1 MGLDMYLY
9 KIDNLKKFKEYN
21 KKIEELDDRRNKL
34 IEDVSMTFD
43 QLYKDL
49 ILKFGEDVKNIE
61 KEENKKIILFNLDR
75 EGDIE
80 KISQKFLNF
89 VKNDLALSDKDNQ
102 YSKTKEAKNFITSML
117 FYYFPIFDTIT
128 CQNLSEKEEKKLKD
142 KLIKLFIKYSEK
154 IKKGLDQDFKNKL
167 ISLFNLNNEIEEL
180 GEKLSWQ
187 EKEVIYWRKS
197 NQIHNWFHRNVE
209 FEYKDIESKIFDGE
223 VLLNLENDINRVLDL
238 IKQEYGSTT
247 DIYITE
253 DDEIYNKIMEI
264 MPPVAGFFFGSTDLN
279 KTYIEDLEYTLEEI
293 KKLNPKKEEKFY
305 YYASY

>member
-9 KIDNLKKFKEYN
+9 KIINLKKFKEYN

-34 IEDVSMTFD
+34 IEDVSMTFN

-61 KEENKKIILFNLDR
+61 KKENRKIILFNLDR
-75 EGDIE
+75 KGDIE
-80 KISQKFLNF
+80 KISQKFLNY

-102 YSKTKEAKNFITSML
+102 YSKTKEAKDFITSML
-117 FYYFPIFDTIT
+117 FYYFPIFDAFT

-167 ISLFNLNNEIEEL
+167 ISLFELNNEIEEL
-180 GEKLSWQ
+180 EEKLSWQ
-187 EKEVIYWRKS
+187 EKKVIYWRKS

-209 FEYKDIESKIFDGE
+209 FEYKDVESKIFDGE

-238 IKQEYGSTT
+238 IEQEYGSTT
-247 DIYITE
+247 DIHITE
-253 DDEIYNKIMEI
+253 DDKIYNKIMEI

-279 KTYIEDLEYTLEEI
+279 KTYIKDLEYTLEEI